1 MRATSIVNKCKL
13 LNLSASW
20 QTSDDARPMVNFYGP
35 RRGCQLSLTLFTF
48 FYYVMNLLSMLR
60 LLTNSQTFVPAIITT
75 DIAYCVNITT
85 IDIVFFFNMIW
96 KRDSNCHQIASAS
109 CNLPRTIDWLLHV
122 INFLIFILK
131 MLQRTPRFLPC
142 IYCFAPFH
150 NLLCS
155 FLYLFLSCTYCQ
167 IYHKT

>member
-1 MRATSIVNKCKL
+1 MQIVESECIVT
-13 LNLSASW
+13 NLWWCQAYDFFLW
-20 QTSDDARPMVNFYGP
+20 TQAR
-35 RRGCQLSLTLFTF
+35 LSVKPDLIHF
-48 FYYVMNLLSMLR
+48 FYYVINLLSMLR

-85 IDIVFFFNMIW
+85 IDIVFFFYLICQ
-96 KRDSNCHQIASAS
+96 RDSNCHQIASVL

-131 MLQRTPRFLPC
+131 MLQRTPRFLPS

-167 IYHKT
+167 FYQKT